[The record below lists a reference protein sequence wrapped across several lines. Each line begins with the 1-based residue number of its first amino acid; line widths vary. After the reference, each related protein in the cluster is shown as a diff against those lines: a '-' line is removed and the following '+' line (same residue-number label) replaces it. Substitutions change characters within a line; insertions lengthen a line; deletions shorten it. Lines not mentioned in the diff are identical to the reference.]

1 MIKTV
6 KQMTIDKLSS
16 GSGQERMNGEKVGLS
31 LLKYSPI
38 VGIGLGSYRTFS
50 LGTNILLNI
59 GIVGLIS
66 YIYILY
72 VTLKELLKYRK
83 KEETISVMF
92 LISII
97 GVTIA
102 FFVGVPDLTL
112 TYYWMII
119 VFGYKYATLKD

>member
-72 VTLKELLKYRK
+72 VALKELLKYRK

>member
-16 GSGQERMNGEKVGLS
+16 GSGQERMNGEKIGLS

-50 LGTNILLNI
+50 LGTNIVLNM

-97 GVTIA
+97 GGTIA

-112 TYYWMII
+112 TYYWMLI
-119 VFGYKYATLKD
+119 VFGYKYATLQN

>member
-16 GSGQERMNGEKVGLS
+16 GSGQERMNGEKIGLS

-38 VGIGLGSYRTFS
+38 IGIGLGSYRTFS
-50 LGTNILLNI
+50 LGTNIVLNM
-59 GIVGLIS
+59 GTVGLIS

-97 GVTIA
+97 GGTVA

-112 TYYWMII
+112 TYYWMLI
-119 VFGYKYATLKD
+119 VFGYKYATLQD